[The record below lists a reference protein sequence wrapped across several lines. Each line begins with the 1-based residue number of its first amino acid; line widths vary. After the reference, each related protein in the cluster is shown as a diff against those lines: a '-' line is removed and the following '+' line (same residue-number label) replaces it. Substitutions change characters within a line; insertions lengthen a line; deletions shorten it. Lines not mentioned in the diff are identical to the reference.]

1 MLKYNIVKE
10 VRLMTKILTLVVLII
25 FIGAFIVK
33 FGELFLALAK
43 VLSYFAV
50 PLSIVG
56 VIFLLSKLF

>member
-1 MLKYNIVKE
+1 
-10 VRLMTKILTLVVLII
+10 MTKILTLVVLII

-33 FGELFLALAK
+33 FGELFTALAK